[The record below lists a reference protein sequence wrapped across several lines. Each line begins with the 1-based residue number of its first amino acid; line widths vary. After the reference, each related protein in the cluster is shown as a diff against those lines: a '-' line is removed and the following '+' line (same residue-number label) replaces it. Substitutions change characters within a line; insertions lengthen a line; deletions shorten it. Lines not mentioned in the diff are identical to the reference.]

1 MATDPVCKM
10 NVELAKA
17 AAKENFAGQEYYFCS
32 ENCHKKFVAEPKK
45 YTSGAAPAAHSHFG
59 GHQ

>member
-10 NVELAKA
+10 NVEPAKA
-17 AAKENFAGQEYYFCS
+17 AAKEKFSGQEYYFCS
-32 ENCHKKFVAEPKK
+32 ETCHKKFVAEPKK
-45 YTSGAAPAAHSHFG
+45 YVIGMPQGDAHHH